1 MRNPRPVARPTGC
14 RDFYPPTGSVL
25 VPAVPALGVDSGVAG
40 FTEGNEVV
48 PCVCAALGEG
58 YLVMHLFGGGQ
69 PAIPLAQLTQRML
82 LDVPVADAL
91 PGAAIPA
98 AYSRVTVVLLV
109 AFGLRLGVLLA
120 EPAVRQLGTAGI
132 RTGALGLCGHR
143 STSFRA

>member
-1 MRNPRPVARPTGC
+1 M
-14 RDFYPPTGSVL
+14 
-25 VPAVPALGVDSGVAG
+25 PAVAALGVDSGVAG
-40 FTEGNEVV
+40 LAQGNEIV
-48 PCVCAALGEG
+48 PCVCAALRER

-109 AFGLRLGVLLA
+109 AFGFRLGVLLA

>member
-1 MRNPRPVARPTGC
+1 M
-14 RDFYPPTGSVL
+14 L

-48 PCVCAALGEG
+48 PCVCAALRER

-109 AFGLRLGVLLA
+109 AFGFRFGVLLA
-120 EPAVRQLGTAGI
+120 EPAIRQLGASGV
-132 RTGALGLCGHR
+132 RTGALGFCWHR
-143 STSFRA
+143 STSLRA

>member
-1 MRNPRPVARPTGC
+1 MDIFLSR
-14 RDFYPPTGSVL
+14 FSIM
-25 VPAVPALGVDSGVAG
+25 AG

-48 PCVCAALGEG
+48 PCVCAALRER

-69 PAIPLAQLTQRML
+69 PAIPLAQLTQRM
-82 LDVPVADAL
+82 
-91 PGAAIPA
+91 
-98 AYSRVTVVLLV
+98 
-109 AFGLRLGVLLA
+109 LLA

>member
-1 MRNPRPVARPTGC
+1 
-14 RDFYPPTGSVL
+14 
-25 VPAVPALGVDSGVAG
+25 
-40 FTEGNEVV
+40 
-48 PCVCAALGEG
+48 
-58 YLVMHLFGGGQ
+58 MHLFGGGQ
-69 PAIPLAQLTQRML
+69 PTIPLAQLTQRML

>member
-1 MRNPRPVARPTGC
+1 M
-14 RDFYPPTGSVL
+14 
-25 VPAVPALGVDSGVAG
+25 DSGVTG

-48 PCVCAALGEG
+48 TCVCAALRER

-109 AFGLRLGVLLA
+109 AFGFRLGVLLA
-120 EPAVRQLGTAGI
+120 PVERHNEICRIITEISELRKLQNPPV
-132 RTGALGLCGHR
+132 TGYEFHIINMV
-143 STSFRA
+143 SFCCPQKLILP